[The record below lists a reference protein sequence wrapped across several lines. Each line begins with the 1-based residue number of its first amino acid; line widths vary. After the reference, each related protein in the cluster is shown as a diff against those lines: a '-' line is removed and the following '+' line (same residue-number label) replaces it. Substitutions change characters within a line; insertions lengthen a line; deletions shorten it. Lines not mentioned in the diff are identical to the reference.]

1 MNKII
6 TILVFFVFTV
16 PYSWSLENVCHI
28 VDVKGKIL
36 YNGFCENIENLKK
49 GSEGLPSNG
58 VFFLKNA
65 KHSQKVRIKDNE
77 IAYLSSLSL
86 DSISSVKN
94 RTSFVK
100 SLKKEAS
107 LSDDY
112 YLRTNFFAING
123 IGYSSFLAAQRNFI
137 SLFSYVKRMIY
148 SLGSLR
154 IPYPQN

>member
-6 TILVFFVFTV
+6 TILVFFVFMV
-16 PYSWSLENVCHI
+16 PYSWSLENMCHI
-28 VDVKGKIL
+28 VNVKGKNL
-36 YNGFCENIENLKK
+36 YNGSCENIENLGKA
-49 GSEGLPSNG
+49 SESIPSNG
-58 VFFLKNA
+58 IFFLKNA

-77 IAYLSSLSL
+77 IAYLSSLNL
-86 DSISSVKN
+86 DSASSVKN

-100 SLKKEAS
+100 SLKKEVA

-123 IGYSSFLAAQRNFI
+123 IGHSSFLKAQHNFM
-137 SLFSYVKRMIY
+137 SLFSYVKSEMR
-148 SLGSLR
+148 SRFLR